1 MQYLKLIILIVL
13 ILFLFFVL
21 YRVVCKTI
29 CNIKYLDFKGKYKI
43 VSWRTRAQDRNLV
56 YKKKQLLYSDARVLN
71 ARFSKYCFFVTPDK
85 IVALQ
90 KSNAS
95 LQTFAYGDL
104 PQNIQKY
111 YAMCKER

>member
-1 MQYLKLIILIVL
+1 MKLIFLIVL

-43 VSWRTRAQDRNLV
+43 VSWRTRAQDHNLI
-56 YKKKQLLYSDARVLN
+56 YKKNQLLFSDVQVLD
-71 ARFSKYCFFVTPDK
+71 APFSKYCFLITSDK
-85 IVALQ
+85 TVALQ